1 MNAAL
6 LSIRDFKQTN
16 KQKNLQIWAI
26 YSLYLNNLIRS
37 KQNKKASCQIQTVD
51 VQSVQTKVGLTST
64 LKFTTGCAE
73 W

>member
-6 LSIRDFKQTN
+6 LSIRDFFKQTN
-16 KQKNLQIWAI
+16 KKKLTD
-26 YSLYLNNLIRS
+26 SLYLNNLMRS